1 MFSSGRVGSV
11 SPFLPKCSGMYLLL
25 GLDYLSESKD
35 SCDLEQHYH
44 NYSESLI
51 CDNRTL
57 FCPVAGYCVVTY
69 ILGVG
74 DRHLDNLLLTKSGN
88 CNKKPKEV

>member
-1 MFSSGRVGSV
+1 MTKNLVTALNYNTSTN
-11 SPFLPKCSGMYLLL
+11 
-25 GLDYLSESKD
+25 SENNIFD
-35 SCDLEQHYH
+35 D
-44 NYSESLI
+44 
-51 CDNRTL
+51 RTL

-88 CNKKPKEV
+88 CNKKPAQELKTG